1 MAERLGGWV
10 VGWSGGPLLLDHG
23 AEAEEVAGD
32 VVRVGGG
39 VLGEEPPGAEDGRAV
54 GRRGAGVEGEAE
66 QGAEVGERFGEPEA
80 QQVAPQVADGRGG
93 VRI

>member
-1 MAERLGGWV
+1 LNHV
-10 VGWSGGPLLLDHG
+10 

-32 VVRVGGG
+32 GVRVGGG
-39 VLGEEPPGAEDGRAV
+39 VLGEEPPGSKYGRAV